1 MSKSLPRNAGDNID
15 NNLTRKTRSWP
26 HGWSRNKVPWL
37 NVHKDSQVPWYRW
50 QIPCTVRRPFWIF
63 LGHWTRSGWH
73 SDSQLRHQPN
83 GPRLDWQSTRIFQ
96 CLIWVHLAS
105 LVWAISW
112 LHFLLDF
119 QKNMFSFFF
128 YFLVFNKRS
137 ATGARLKHQFS
148 FIPICNSNRPDLLL
162 VGWFLYFP
170 RPANGVFNGWY
181 KLQKRKRKN
190 ILPRSAM
197 KAGITS
203 QPAEREFKGDVARKK
218 IEVV

>member
-73 SDSQLRHQPN
+73 SDSQLGHQPN
-83 GPRLDWQSTRIFQ
+83 GPRLDWQSTGIFQ

-119 QKNMFSFFF
+119 QKTCSVFFF

-148 FIPICNSNRPDLLL
+148 FIPIDLLCYLL
-162 VGWFLYFP
+162 VDFFIFPDPWTGFLMAGICF
-170 RPANGVFNGWY
+170 
-181 KLQKRKRKN
+181 KKEKRKKYF
-190 ILPRSAM
+190 A
-197 KAGITS
+197 KCY
-203 QPAEREFKGDVARKK
+203 
-218 IEVV
+218 